1 MTFVLCFLVGE
12 RRCGGGEPCGL
23 AFASTGHVFG
33 RLGLYSKVNIHSVK
47 LERAASFILANN
59 INQTS

>member
-12 RRCGGGEPCGL
+12 RRCGEGEPCGL

-33 RLGLYSKVNIHSVK
+33 RLGLYSIKKIIL
-47 LERAASFILANN
+47 LERAASFTLANK
-59 INQTS
+59 INKTS

>member
-33 RLGLYSKVNIHSVK
+33 RLGMYSKKNIHSVK
-47 LERAASFILANN
+47 LERAVSFTLVL
-59 INQTS
+59 